1 MSDPDSYIV
10 SVDETEISGESLL
23 SVMKGVLAREKPF
36 RFLAR
41 GYSMFPFIRDA
52 DVITVH
58 AMTGIS
64 PSVGDVVAYIH
75 PRNGRLVI
83 HRLIKRS
90 GEDYLVKGDNSIE
103 PAEITSL
110 EDIIGVIRAVER
122 KGVRVIFGFGP
133 EKKLIAFSS
142 PVENDSSVMR
152 RLRKYCRILL
162 RRLAG

>member
-1 MSDPDSYIV
+1 MSAPDSYIV

-23 SVMKGVLAREKPF
+23 SVMKDVLAREKPF
-36 RFLAR
+36 RFRAR
-41 GYSMFPFIRDA
+41 GESMFPFIRND

-75 PRNGRLVI
+75 PRNGKLVI

-90 GEDYLVKGDNSIE
+90 CDDYLVKGDNSME
-103 PAEITSL
+103 PAEIISL
-110 EDIIGVIRAVER
+110 KHIIGVIRTVER

-142 PVENDSSVMR
+142 RVANNGFLLG

>member
-1 MSDPDSYIV
+1 MSAPDSYIV
-10 SVDETEISGESLL
+10 SVDEADISGESLL
-23 SVMKGVLAREKPF
+23 SVMKDVLAREKPF

-64 PSVGDVVAYIH
+64 PSVGDVVAFIH

-83 HRLIKRS
+83 HRLIKKS
-90 GEDYLVKGDNSIE
+90 CDDYLVKGDNSVE
-103 PAEITSL
+103 PAEVASL
-110 EDIIGVIRAVER
+110 EHIIGIIRAVER

-142 PVENDSSVMR
+142 SVENDGFLLRNV
-152 RLRKYCRILL
+152 RKYCRILL